1 MPGFRPTEQ
10 VRKPMLTVN
19 TNIASSFTRR
29 QLDSNNVGL
38 NTALQRL
45 STGQRI
51 NSAKDDAAGLQISN
65 RLTSQVRG
73 LNVAVRNANDGI
85 SLLQVAEGALQSV
98 TDSLQRIRS
107 LGLQAMN
114 GSNGA
119 SEREALNQEAQ
130 QLLQEIN
137 RINETTTF
145 AGRKVFDQGSYSAL
159 GDLDQRAVLNSLK
172 GFWISEGEQRV
183 FEAFGLRADGAELDI
198 TLSDDNSSTAL
209 ASVSYTGA
217 DGSGRVLN
225 QVLDVNLAFF
235 DASTLP
241 NGGTNPAQ
249 FTDRVIAH
257 EMAHA
262 VMGRTMNFAAGLT
275 NWFIEG
281 AAEAVHGADERLAA
295 DTAGGTDVTAIL
307 AAYNADDV
315 SGSAGYSAG
324 YAAIRYM
331 HDSIKSA
338 GGAGIKDIMGYLN
351 ANAGSTLD
359 QALTNASNAA
369 FSSLAD
375 FDTQFNADAATFV
388 AAMNLSNAD
397 TGAIGGLDADGGAE
411 LTAESILPNQGTG
424 LPGSQGFRLDEPELF
439 NPNGVG
445 GNALTH
451 FQVGAEAYETIQIGI
466 SSFSADT
473 LALSRL
479 NLSDLPG
486 LAVMDIDDAL
496 NYIDRQRAYMGAVQN
511 RLQAT
516 IENLQSIAENASASR
531 SRILDTDYAQET
543 ATLVSKQ
550 IIQQAAQSVLAQAN
564 QRPQAVL
571 SLLN

>member
-1 MPGFRPTEQ
+1 
-10 VRKPMLTVN
+10 MLTVN

-29 QLDSNNVGL
+29 QLESNGTGL

-73 LNVAVRNANDGI
+73 LNVATRNANDGI

-98 TDSLQRIRS
+98 TDALQRIRA

-114 GSNGA
+114 GSNGI
-119 SEREALNQEAQ
+119 SEREALDQEAQ

-137 RINETTTF
+137 RVNETTTF
-145 AGRKVFDQGSYSAL
+145 AGRKVFDQGSYSVL

-183 FEAFGLRADGAELDI
+183 YDAYGLRAGGSELEI
-198 TLSDDNSSTAL
+198 TFSDDASSTAL

-217 DGSGRVLN
+217 DGGGRVLN
-225 QVLDVNLAFF
+225 QVLNVNLAYF

-249 FTDRVIAH
+249 YTDRVIAH

-275 NWFIEG
+275 NWFTEG
-281 AAEAVHGADERLAA
+281 AAEAVHGADERLAG
-295 DTAGGTDVTAIL
+295 DTAGGTDVTAML

-324 YAAIRYM
+324 FAAVRYM
-331 HDSIKSA
+331 HDSIKAA
-338 GGAGIKDIMGYLN
+338 GGKGIKDIMGYLN
-351 ANAGSTLD
+351 THNGATLD
-359 QALTNASNAA
+359 QALTNASHGA
-369 FSSLAD
+369 FASLAD
-375 FDTQFNADAATFV
+375 FDTQFNADAAAFV
-388 AAMNLSNAD
+388 AAMDLTNAD
-397 TGAIGGLDADGGAE
+397 TGAIGGLDADSGTE
-411 LTAESILPNQGTG
+411 LTAESVLPNQGTG
-424 LPGSQGFRLDEPELF
+424 TPGSQGFRLEEPELF
-439 NPNGVG
+439 SANGVG
-445 GNALTH
+445 GNALTQ
-451 FQVGAEAYETIQIGI
+451 FQVGAQAYETIEIGI
-466 SSFSADT
+466 SSFSADS

-479 NLSDLPG
+479 DLVELPG
-486 LAVMDIDDAL
+486 LAVMDVDDAL
-496 NYIDRQRAYMGAVQN
+496 AYIDRQRAYMGAVQN
-511 RLQAT
+511 RLQST
-516 IENLQSIAENASASR
+516 IENLQSISENASASR
-531 SRILDTDYAQET
+531 SRILDTDFAKET
-543 ATLVSKQ
+543 ADLVSKQ

-564 QRPQAVL
+564 QQPKAVL
-571 SLLN
+571 SLLG

>member
-1 MPGFRPTEQ
+1 
-10 VRKPMLTVN
+10 MLTVN

-29 QLDSNNVGL
+29 QLESNGTGL

-73 LNVAVRNANDGI
+73 LNVATRNANDGI

-98 TDSLQRIRS
+98 TDALQRIRA

-114 GSNGA
+114 GSNGI
-119 SEREALNQEAQ
+119 SEREALDQEAQ

-137 RINETTTF
+137 RVNETTTF
-145 AGRKVFDQGSYSAL
+145 AGRKVFDQGSYSVL

-183 FEAFGLRADGAELDI
+183 YDAYGLRAGGSELEI
-198 TLSDDNSSTAL
+198 TFSDDASSTAL

-217 DGSGRVLN
+217 DGGGRVLN
-225 QVLDVNLAFF
+225 QVLNVNLAYF

-249 FTDRVIAH
+249 YTDRVIAH

-275 NWFIEG
+275 SWFTEG
-281 AAEAVHGADERLAA
+281 AAEAVHGADERLAG
-295 DTAGGTDVTAIL
+295 DTAGGTDVTAML

-324 YAAIRYM
+324 FAAVRYM
-331 HDSIKSA
+331 HDSIKAA
-338 GGAGIKDIMGYLN
+338 GGKGIKDIMGYLN
-351 ANAGSTLD
+351 THNGATLD
-359 QALTNASNAA
+359 QALTNASHGA
-369 FSSLAD
+369 FASLAD

-388 AAMNLSNAD
+388 AAMDLTNAD
-397 TGAIGGLDADGGAE
+397 TGAIGGLDADSGTE
-411 LTAESILPNQGTG
+411 LTAESVLPNQGTG
-424 LPGSQGFRLDEPELF
+424 TPGSQGFRLEEPELF
-439 NPNGVG
+439 SANGVG
-445 GNALTH
+445 GNALTQ
-451 FQVGAEAYETIQIGI
+451 FQVGAQAYETIEIGI
-466 SSFSADT
+466 SSFSADS

-479 NLSDLPG
+479 DLVELPG
-486 LAVMDIDDAL
+486 LAVMDVDDAL
-496 NYIDRQRAYMGAVQN
+496 AYIDRQRAYMGAVQN
-511 RLQAT
+511 RLQST
-516 IENLQSIAENASASR
+516 IENLQSISENASASR
-531 SRILDTDYAQET
+531 SRILDTDFAKET
-543 ATLVSKQ
+543 ADLVSKQ

-564 QRPQAVL
+564 QQPQAVL
-571 SLLN
+571 SLLA